1 MWIVPSSFLN
11 FGFFFGKGNLID
23 GSPWSGCVP
32 PVCGGGT
39 GQCAEPE
46 LWRVG
51 PAWEVWSKLAGP
63 AYWEECPA
71 YREEAFARA
80 AALAL
85 LRVALAAL
93 ALAALALAL
102 AALALLRVA
111 LLALSV
117 QLVRRL
123 RQLRAL
129 RTNAE
134 FQPPLQPRCRLP
146 QWCVGARA
154 GSFCQ
159 ATPGTL
165 LPRAFVQLSFA
176 QRASQ
181 HWAPC
186 RPVRPFV
193 EVEWNQWVLSP
204 VPTVVSPVVLA
215 FPPGPYSW
223 RRRGSARNV
232 LLGPLQTVRS
242 LVFAAPRRSEPHV
255 PAVRGQ
261 GPALYAREG
270 PRVES
275 PRRRADPERAPQ
287 S

>member
-1 MWIVPSSFLN
+1 MTAARGVGAYLPF
-11 FGFFFGKGNLID
+11 
-23 GSPWSGCVP
+23 VAEAR
-32 PVCGGGT
+32 V
-39 GQCAEPE
+39 QCAEPE

-93 ALAALALAL
+93 ALAALAL
-102 AALALLRVA
+102 LRVA
-111 LLALSV
+111 RVALSV

-255 PAVRGQ
+255 PVVRRRGA
-261 GPALYAREG
+261 ALHAREG
-270 PRVES
+270 SVGES